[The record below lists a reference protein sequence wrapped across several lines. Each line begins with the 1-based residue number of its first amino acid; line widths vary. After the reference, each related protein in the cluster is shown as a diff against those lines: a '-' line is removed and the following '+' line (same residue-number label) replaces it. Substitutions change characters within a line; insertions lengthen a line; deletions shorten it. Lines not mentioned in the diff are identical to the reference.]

1 MIQLKQQLIN
11 FYNSRNIFNSF
22 MIKIKYILIYLLV
35 LMLFTVIF
43 NKNILQF
50 KDLNIYNINYIS
62 FIFIG
67 VLIYITYVKFN
78 IMVRCLSFLKSIN
91 YFYNQIKLNRIK
103 NIKSIILYYYIIN
116 IFLMIVSILFIN
128 NIHNN
133 IYNLNLEYYI
143 EFTNLISI
151 TLLLYYSIYILTM
164 EFHIIDNNNNVN
176 QLIIVLN
183 ILILFTPFIILN
195 FYYDKINI
203 FDNILTIHCD
213 SKGDSSFESK
223 IKENPSIVI
232 TNNSNSIINN
242 PNSKIYINTPKELSD
257 DKTFN
262 IASSSDTNQDP
273 HKKLVTEINNIKDLN
288 SKFVTLFIKSLIN
301 KEIELEFNDDY
312 YNKFINKSQINYKID
327 NRIINF
333 FKSNEGLLRSNST
346 VNFRC

>member
-1 MIQLKQQLIN
+1 
-11 FYNSRNIFNSF
+11 
-22 MIKIKYILIYLLV
+22 
-35 LMLFTVIF
+35 
-43 NKNILQF
+43 
-50 KDLNIYNINYIS
+50 
-62 FIFIG
+62 
-67 VLIYITYVKFN
+67 
-78 IMVRCLSFLKSIN
+78 
-91 YFYNQIKLNRIK
+91 
-103 NIKSIILYYYIIN
+103 
-116 IFLMIVSILFIN
+116 
-128 NIHNN
+128 
-133 IYNLNLEYYI
+133 
-143 EFTNLISI
+143 
-151 TLLLYYSIYILTM
+151 M